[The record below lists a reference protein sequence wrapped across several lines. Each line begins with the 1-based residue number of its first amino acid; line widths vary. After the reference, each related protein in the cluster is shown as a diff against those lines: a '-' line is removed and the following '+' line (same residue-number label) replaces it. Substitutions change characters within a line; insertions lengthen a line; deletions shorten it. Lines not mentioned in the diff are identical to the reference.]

1 MTVRPLLITALLALP
16 VTAFSAPPAPAAQY
30 DLLTTPLKDL
40 QQKPRKIA
48 EWKGKVLVVNFW
60 ATWCAP
66 CREEIPEFI
75 ATQKQYQTS
84 GVQFIGVAV
93 DEPKDVARFA
103 KQFGIN
109 YPLLTGEEDAMEIMR
124 AAGNRLGGLPFT
136 VIVDRQGK
144 IVAVAAGR
152 LPQAKLE
159 AALKQ
164 VLGQASVTKS

>member
-16 VTAFSAPPAPAAQY
+16 VAAFSAQPTPTVQY

-40 QQKPRKIA
+40 QQKPHKIA

-75 ATQKQYQTS
+75 ATQKQYQAN
-84 GVQFIGVAV
+84 VQFIGVAV

-164 VLGQASVTKS
+164 VLGQAAVTKS